1 LITHLETLSCICC
14 GAALPNIMAG
24 RGIQPMGGVAFLS
37 HGHFGSS
44 VFDPMDGSIIQ
55 IVLCDPCLSEKG
67 WHPADLPRKRSEAPG
82 PEGEE
87 EITTEMLDPLLGRV
101 SGQRTEE
108 KQESSS

>member
-1 LITHLETLSCICC
+1 
-14 GAALPNIMAG
+14 
-24 RGIQPMGGVAFLS
+24 MGGVAFLS

-67 WHPADLPRKRSEAPG
+67 WHPADLPKKKPEALG

-87 EITTEMLDPLLGRV
+87 EITTEMLDALLGRF
-101 SGQRTEE
+101 SGQRIEE
-108 KQESSS
+108 KQEEDS

>member
-1 LITHLETLSCICC
+1 
-14 GAALPNIMAG
+14 MVG

-67 WHPADLPRKRSEAPG
+67 WHPADLPRERPVAPS
-82 PEGEE
+82 PEGEA
-87 EITTEMLDPLLGRV
+87 EITAEMLDALLGRFFGRV
-101 SGQRTEE
+101 MEQT
-108 KQESSS
+108 QEQDS